1 MAIMSKQCI
10 KENIEFDKKS
20 LSRFDGAIRERI
32 DQRIRIF
39 EDVLT
44 VYELK
49 PEEVE
54 NYCREQISDFKAIAG
69 MMIPLNRAE
78 FIIDLYHEILNEEK
92 EYNK

>member
-1 MAIMSKQCI
+1 MAIMSKECI
-10 KENIEFDKKS
+10 KENIEFDKTS
-20 LSRFDGAIRERI
+20 LSRFDGVLRERI

-44 VYELK
+44 AYELK

>member
-1 MAIMSKQCI
+1 MAIMSKECI
-10 KENIEFDKKS
+10 KENIEFDKNS
-20 LSRFDGAIRERI
+20 LSRFDGVLRERI

-44 VYELK
+44 TYELK

>member
-1 MAIMSKQCI
+1 MVIMSKEYI

-20 LSRFDGAIRERI
+20 LSRFDGVIRERI

-44 VYELK
+44 AYELK
-49 PEEVE
+49 PDEVE
-54 NYCREQISDFKAIAG
+54 NYCKEQISGFKAVAG